1 MQPLQSVNLIY
12 QPCSRTRAAIDFFM
26 ISGLEN
32 DWLVR
37 GLVCEPD
44 GIWWWFLIVRME
56 IEMVLVKVLE

>member
-1 MQPLQSVNLIY
+1 M
-12 QPCSRTRAAIDFFM
+12 DFFM